1 MNIDGLSEAALEK
14 FINRGWLRNFTDIY
28 RLDEHKREIVRM
40 EGFGEKSW
48 QRLWD
53 AIQRSRNTTFER
65 FVISM
70 DIPMIGRNAS
80 RELSGYFNG
89 DLNAL
94 KNAVKNWFDFRILTD
109 FGDVLHRNIYEW
121 FENKEN
127 LNLWEELQ
135 KMLNIGNKDS
145 TGVTKA
151 RSNPFAGKTVA
162 VTGKLTYFTRETVN
176 ARIGELGAKAGSS
189 VSKNTDYLICGEKAG
204 SKLGKARALG
214 ITVLTERE
222 FLDIAKSA

>member
-1 MNIDGLSEAALEK
+1 MDIERLSEATLEK

-28 RLDEHKREIVRM
+28 RLDEHEREIVSM

-53 AIQRSRNTTFER
+53 AIQRSRNTTFKR

-70 DIPMIGRNAS
+70 DIPMIGRTAS
-80 RELSGYFNG
+80 KELSGYFNG
-89 DLNAL
+89 DLNAF
-94 KNAVKNWFDFRILTD
+94 KNAVENGFDFKILAD

-145 TGVTKA
+145 ARVTEA
-151 RSNPFAGKTVA
+151 QSNPFVGKTVV
-162 VTGKLTYFTRETVN
+162 VTGKLTYFTRDTVN
-176 ARIGELGAKAGSS
+176 AKIEELGAKAGSS

-204 SKLGKARALG
+204 SKLDKARALD